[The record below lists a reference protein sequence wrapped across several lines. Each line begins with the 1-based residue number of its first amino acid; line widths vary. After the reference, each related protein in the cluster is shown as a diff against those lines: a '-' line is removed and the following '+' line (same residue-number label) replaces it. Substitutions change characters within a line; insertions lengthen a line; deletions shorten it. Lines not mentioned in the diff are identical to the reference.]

1 MHFQNRLTMKALV
14 LDGSREG
21 EEGLEPVRQ
30 VMTEELR
37 ALDWDVEV
45 LQLRTIEMKPCTGC
59 FGCWTKTPG
68 ICVIK
73 DDAHDVT
80 RKMIQADLLVI
91 LTPVTFGGFSSEF
104 KNALDRS
111 LGLMLPYFTKI
122 DGYVHHKT
130 RYKRYPSW
138 LVMGSVPL
146 PDPELEAIFRDLV
159 ARNVIN
165 GHAPNHSVEVVTEGQ
180 DIEEIR
186 VLARTSLKR
195 TGVTG

>member
-1 MHFQNRLTMKALV
+1 MKALV

-21 EEGLEPVRQ
+21 EKDLEPLKDVF
-30 VMTEELR
+30 TEELR

-45 LQLRTIEMKPCTGC
+45 LQLRDIEIKPCNGC

-73 DDAHDVT
+73 DDAREVT
-80 RKMIQADLLVI
+80 RKVVQSDLLVI
-91 LTPVTFGGFSSEF
+91 LTPVTFGGYSSEM
-104 KNALDRS
+104 KKALDRS
-111 LGLMLPYFTKI
+111 LGMMLPYFTKI
-122 DGYVHHKT
+122 DGYTHHKP

-138 LVMGSVPL
+138 LVMGSIPS

-159 ARNVIN
+159 GRNVIN
-165 GHAPNHSVEVVTEGQ
+165 GHAPSHSVEVVTEGQ

-186 VLARTSLKR
+186 KLTRNSLER
-195 TGVTG
+195 TGVMG

>member
-1 MHFQNRLTMKALV
+1 MKALV

-21 EEGLEPVRQ
+21 EQDLEPVRK

-37 ALDWDVEV
+37 ALEWDVEV
-45 LQLRTIEMKPCTGC
+45 LQLRDIEIKPCTGC
-59 FGCWTKTPG
+59 FGCWIRTPG

-73 DDAHDVT
+73 DNAREVT

-91 LTPVTFGGFSSEF
+91 LTPVTFGGYSSEI
-104 KNALDRS
+104 KKALDRS

-122 DGYVHHKT
+122 NGHTHHRP
-130 RYKRYPSW
+130 RYKRYPRW
-138 LVMGSVPL
+138 LVVGSTPS

-165 GHAPNHSVEVVTEGQ
+165 GHAPSHSVEVVTEGQ
-180 DIEEIR
+180 DIEAIR
-186 VLARTSLKR
+186 KLARTSLKR
-195 TGVTG
+195 TGVMG